1 MAAPIGNVVIP
12 GDTFSLLQLQP
23 NDEHKKILLGP
34 GLKEEEA
41 EIKVLRPGIL
51 RFRKPGVYWV
61 DCHHKRYI
69 PAKGDSVIGI
79 VNQKVGD
86 IFRVDIGS
94 SEQASLSYL
103 SFEGSTKRNRPDVK
117 VGDIVYA
124 KLLVAN
130 KDMEPEIV
138 CIDGY
143 GRSNGMGVIRN
154 GGFLFHT
161 SLNLARKLLNPECTL
176 LKSLGNRFQFEISVG
191 VNGRVW
197 IKAANDV
204 QTIALVNSVIAS
216 EYKDNDQIKEMCK
229 RISKAVSR
237 MEVD

>member
-12 GDTFSLLQLQP
+12 GDIFSFTQLKST
-23 NDEHKKILLGP
+23 DDAKKILLGP
-34 GLKEEEA
+34 GLKENDL
-41 EIKVLRPGIL
+41 EIKVIRPGIL
-51 RFRKPGVYWV
+51 RYRKPGVYWV

-69 PAKGDSVIGI
+69 PSKGESVIGI

-86 IFRVDIGS
+86 IFRVDIGG

-103 SFEGSTKRNRPDVK
+103 SFEGATKRNRPDVK
-117 VGDIVYA
+117 VGDIIYA

-138 CIDGY
+138 CIDSY
-143 GRSNGMGVIRN
+143 GRSSGMGVIRN

-161 SLNLARKLLNPECTL
+161 SLNLARKLLNPQCIL
-176 LKSLGNRFQFEISVG
+176 LKTLGNRFQFEITVG
-191 VNGRVW
+191 INGRVW
-197 IKAANDV
+197 VKAHSDI
-204 QTIALVNSVIAS
+204 QTIAIVNAIVAS